1 MSTENQ
7 VKEAPKDQAKEAQ
20 KEVAKAPTAPAV
32 VAAVEVKEAKTP
44 KWNKQNLIGKRVQKT
59 IEVLVDPLTGQVYEG
74 DVKIT
79 EDNVSGWIIS
89 QIEHGKAR
97 IVD

>member
-7 VKEAPKDQAKEAQ
+7 VKEAQ
-20 KEVAKAPTAPAV
+20 KEVVKAPTAPAV
-32 VAAVEVKEAKTP
+32 VAAVEVKEVKEP